1 MRVRA
6 GLPEQYRLAV
16 DLRVGLGLR
25 QGEAFGLSPEDL
37 DAENGVVHVRRQ
49 VCMIDGHLFFALPKD
64 GKTREV
70 DAAPGVLDS
79 IKQHAKRWQPVEVK
93 LPWGSP
99 HEPQNERQRVDW
111 APRAYPLFLATRQRR
126 ACNRDT
132 WNTRLWKP
140 ALASA
145 GLIGKADPD
154 SGGGKWEPSRELGFH
169 ALRHTYAS
177 VQLEAGESIVSLAR
191 WLGHAD
197 PGFTLRTY
205 THFMPD
211 AGARGRAAMDAWCSG
226 EANSLETP

>member
-1 MRVRA
+1 M
-6 GLPEQYRLAV
+6 
-16 DLRVGLGLR
+16 
-25 QGEAFGLSPEDL
+25 
-37 DAENGVVHVRRQ
+37 
-49 VCMIDGHLFFALPKD
+49 
-64 GKTREV
+64 
-70 DAAPGVLDS
+70 
-79 IKQHAKRWQPVEVK
+79 VK
-93 LPWGSP
+93 LPWESP
-99 HEPQNERQRVDW
+99 HEPQSERQRVDW
-111 APRAYPLFLATRQRR
+111 APRTYPLFLATRQGR

-132 WNTRLWKP
+132 WNRRLWKP

-145 GLIGKADPD
+145 GLIGKVDPD
-154 SGGGKWEPSRELGFH
+154 SGGSKWEPSRGLGFH

-211 AGARGRAAMDAWCSG
+211 AGTRGRAAMDAWFSG